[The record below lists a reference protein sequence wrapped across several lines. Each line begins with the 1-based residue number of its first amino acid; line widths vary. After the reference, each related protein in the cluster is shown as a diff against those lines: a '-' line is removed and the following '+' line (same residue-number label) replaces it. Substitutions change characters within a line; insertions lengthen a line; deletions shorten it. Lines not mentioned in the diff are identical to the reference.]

1 MAVVNRPVRFLFLA
15 AVFGLFACGGHEH
28 KAPATATVAEDETK
42 PSDGGTVIRRL
53 PADVASLNPLLS
65 ASKYDRWVFFYLY
78 TPLTHFDANLQVI
91 PGLAKSWE
99 ISPDGKVYTFH
110 IEPKATFD
118 DGTPVLA
125 SDVIWSLKKI
135 TDPTSEA
142 VQLAGHFDNVDWT
155 QTKAVDA
162 KTAIIAFKLAFAP
175 QLSFFNDLLVLPE
188 HVYSQGNWKT
198 DYNFKA
204 VGDGPYKLVRRVS
217 GKEILL
223 ERRDDF
229 WGAKGHPQYVLFKVI
244 NDDATAWQA
253 VMRGDIDET
262 TVTSDTWMTERNR
275 PDLQR
280 ILEFHRFYPLQ
291 YNYIPWN
298 LRDPLVG
305 DKRLRHALAMCI
317 DVRSIIDNIY
327 RGTARAVIGHFTP
340 DMWAY
345 NPEVQLIPYDPAGA
359 QKELNSLGWLDTN
372 GDGILDKGGK
382 PLRIEMLVSSGS
394 GTSMLF
400 SQLYQSDLK
409 RIGVDLVITPLD
421 GTTMI
426 KRLLAG
432 NYQAGYLSWDLDP
445 DPDPFQ
451 ILHSSQIPPTGQ
463 NFVFYKSAEAD
474 KLMEAGRA
482 TIDQKK
488 RIEIYHRLQQVL
500 ADDQP
505 YAWTVQVSTKW
516 AVNRRVHGVK
526 ESSGW
531 GLYNWYP
538 GELDWWIPARYR
550 KNDAA
555 PPAPAPANTTPPPPA
570 KKN

>member
-1 MAVVNRPVRFLFLA
+1 MNRPARFLFLC
-15 AVFGLFACGGHEH
+15 AVFGLFACGGHERP
-28 KAPATATVAEDETK
+28 APPTATVVEDETK

-53 PADVASLNPLLS
+53 PSDVASLNPLLS

-78 TPLTHFDANLQVI
+78 TPLTHFDANLLVA

-135 TDPTSEA
+135 TDPASEA

-155 QTKAVDA
+155 QTKALDA
-162 KTAIIAFKLAFAP
+162 KTAVIAFKLAFAP
-175 QLSFFNDLLVLPE
+175 QLGFFNDLLVLPE

-204 VGDGPYKLVRRVS
+204 VGNGPYKLVRRVS

-229 WGAKGHPQYVLFKVI
+229 WGAKGHPQYIHFKIVS
-244 NDDATAWQA
+244 DEATAWQA

-262 TVTSDTWMTERNR
+262 IISSDIWMTQRTR

-280 ILEFHRFYPLQ
+280 VLDFHRFYTLQ
-291 YNYIPWN
+291 YNYVPWN
-298 LRDPLVG
+298 LRDPLLQ
-305 DKRLRHALAMCI
+305 DKRLRHALAGCI
-317 DVRSIIDNIY
+317 DLRSIIDNIY
-327 RGTARAVIGHFTP
+327 HGTARAVIGHFTP

-345 NPEVQLIPYDPAGA
+345 NPEVQPIPYDPAGA
-359 QKELNSLGWLDTN
+359 LKELNSLGWLDTN

-382 PLRIEMLVSSGS
+382 PLRIEMIFVGGS
-394 GTSMLF
+394 GTSALF
-400 SQLYQSDLK
+400 AQLYQSDLK
-409 RIGVDLVITPLD
+409 KIGVDLVVTPLD
-421 GTTMI
+421 GTTAI
-426 KRLLAG
+426 KRMLSG
-432 NYQAGYLSWDLDP
+432 NYQAGFLSWDLDP

-451 ILHSSQIPPTGQ
+451 ILHSSQFPPTGQ

-474 KLMEAGRA
+474 KLMELGRA
-482 TIDQKK
+482 TFDQKK

-516 AVNRRVHGVK
+516 AVTRRIHGVK

-550 KNDAA
+550 RNEPAVAA
-555 PPAPAPANTTPPPPA
+555 PASTPPPPSA
-570 KKN
+570 TKH